1 MSIKLFIKRGLK
13 ANLPNLDTGELA
25 FTTDEHKIYVGTGI
39 GNKEVSDFYSSV
51 YPNAGAHNSVYRGKD
66 LGTSV
71 TNKQYAEI
79 SVGTFNDL
87 FIGDYWTINSTIY
100 RIAAFDY
107 YLRTGDVE
115 CTAHHVTLVP
125 DIIMYAEKMNDT
137 DTTEGAYVGSKM
149 YTEGLDQ
156 AKQTIYTDFGYDN
169 VLLYKQ
175 FLQND
180 AEGGIATSGVFVYS
194 RVELMT
200 EQNVYGGKIFSN
212 LNSTASVS
220 SNYTIDKNQYPLFSL
235 RPDMVS
241 NRQGFWLR
249 DIVSPSAF
257 AHVNGD
263 GEAAARPASSSS
275 GIRPA
280 FSIYR
285 VWF

>member
-1 MSIKLFIKRGLK
+1 MSNKLFIKRGLK

-39 GNKEVSDFYSSV
+39 TGNKEVGSSDFYSSV

-71 TNKQYAEI
+71 TNEQYVEI
-79 SVGTFNDL
+79 SAGTFNDL
-87 FIGDYWTINSTIY
+87 FIGDYWTINSTVY

-137 DTTEGAYVGSKM
+137 DTTDGVYVGSKM

-169 VLLYKQ
+169 VLSHKQ
-175 FLQND
+175 FLQIG
-180 AEGGIATSGVFVYS
+180 AEGGITLSAFVVS

-212 LNSTASVS
+212 LNSMVTV

-249 DIVSPSAF
+249 DIVSPSTF

-263 GEAAARPASSSS
+263 GEAAARLASSSS

-280 FSIYR
+280 FSIC
-285 VWF
+285 

>member
-1 MSIKLFIKRGLK
+1 MSNKLFIKRGLK

-71 TNKQYAEI
+71 TNEQYVEI
-79 SVGTFNDL
+79 SAGTFNDL
-87 FIGDYWTINSTIY
+87 FIGDYWTINSTVY

-107 YLRTGDVE
+107 YLGTGNVE

-137 DTTEGAYVGSKM
+137 DTTDGAYVGSKM

-156 AKQTIYTDFGYDN
+156 AKQTIYTDFGDDN
-169 VLLYKQ
+169 VLSYKQ
-175 FLQND
+175 FLQNG
-180 AEGGIATSGVFVYS
+180 AEGGIATSGVFVVS

-200 EQNVYGGKIFSN
+200 EQNVYGGKIFSI
-212 LNSTASVS
+212 LNSTSSVS

-241 NRQGFWLR
+241 NRQDFWLR

-257 AHVNGD
+257 AHVNGNGD
-263 GEAAARPASSSS
+263 GEAAVRLASSSS
-275 GIRPA
+275 GVRPA
-280 FSIYR
+280 FSIY
-285 VWF
+285 